1 MADTTTV
8 TGYGHKG
15 TARAKAMASAR
26 PYLQQGYQI
35 TNETFI
41 PESGMSGCMF
51 ALILIILFVT
61 IIGVLFL
68 PFLLQKKGTY
78 TIVLTKF

>member
-1 MADTTTV
+1 MAETTTV
-8 TGYGHKG
+8 TGYGNKSA
-15 TARAKAMASAR
+15 ARSKAMASAR
-26 PYLQQGYQI
+26 PYLAQGYQI

-61 IIGVLFL
+61 VIGILFL
-68 PFLLQKKGTY
+68 PFILKKKGTH